1 MSCTAC
7 EDLTSAL
14 GGKHCGRLRLTTASV
29 HLKIIGTCAGSIPAG
44 ARPDAHRSS
53 G

>member
-14 GGKHCGRLRLTTASV
+14 GKKHCRRQRLTKASV
-29 HLKIIGTCAGSIPAG
+29 HLTPIGTCAGSILAG
-44 ARPDAHRSS
+44 ARPDTHRS
-53 G
+53 GG